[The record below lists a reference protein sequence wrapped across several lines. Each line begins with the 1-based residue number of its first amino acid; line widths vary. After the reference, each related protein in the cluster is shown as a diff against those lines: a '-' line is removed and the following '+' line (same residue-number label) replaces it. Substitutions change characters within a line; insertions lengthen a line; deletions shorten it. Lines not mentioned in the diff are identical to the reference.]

1 MPSKLIPLVTPSS
14 RKDGQIYSFSSTN
27 QWDVDTNSWL
37 FSDCQQ
43 RCQVHH
49 GHPPMES
56 KQIPLTASPASCPA
70 LRHPRWP
77 GGWGGESLVKGPALH
92 IDVLPVL
99 LLESWLKLL
108 YCCTLV
114 NVFCLTLPHSS
125 DPFLWVGFNCGPQNW
140 AEDVAFASDLC
151 LLLLIPFWIHHFLS
165 GIFLTLHYCLV

>member
-14 RKDGQIYSFSSTN
+14 RKDWQIYSFSSTN
-27 QWDVDTNSWL
+27 QGDLDTNSWL

-49 GHPPMES
+49 GHPPTES
-56 KQIPLTASPASCPA
+56 KQIPLTASHASCPA

-77 GGWGGESLVKGPALH
+77 GGWGGESLAKGPALH
-92 IDVLPVL
+92 IDMLPVL
-99 LLESWLKLL
+99 LPESWLKLL

-125 DPFLWVGFNCGPQNW
+125 DPFLWWDLTVVLKTGLRMLHLPQISVFYCWSPSGFTISYL
-140 AEDVAFASDLC
+140 EYF
-151 LLLLIPFWIHHFLS
+151 
-165 GIFLTLHYCLV
+165 